1 MILGAVIAGGRSTR
15 FGSDK
20 ALAMIGGER
29 LIDRT
34 IAALDPQV
42 DRLVMCGREWPGC
55 LSLADRPQA
64 GLGPLGGLAAALR
77 YARLCGFAK
86 LLSVPVDTLAIPHD
100 LVAILAGPGP
110 AVFAG
115 QHLIGLWPAALSP
128 LLDAHLGT
136 GQRSVRSWLDAC
148 SARRIAEPC
157 PIGNANRPADLL
169 VHGQRCMTIDWCVDK
184 LTLA

>member
-1 MILGAVIAGGRSTR
+1 MILGAVIAGP
-15 FGSDK
+15 D
-20 ALAMIGGER
+20 
-29 LIDRT
+29 
-34 IAALDPQV
+34 
-42 DRLVMCGREWPGC
+42 
-55 LSLADRPQA
+55 
-64 GLGPLGGLAAALR
+64 
-77 YARLCGFAK
+77 
-86 LLSVPVDTLAIPHD
+86 
-100 LVAILAGPGP
+100 P

-157 PIGNANRPADLL
+157 PIGTANRPADLL

>member
-42 DRLVMCGREWPGC
+42 DRLVVCGREWPGC

-86 LLSVPVDTLAIPHD
+86 LLSVPVDALAIPHD

-110 AVFAG
+110 ASSPTSICSGCGRPRCRPCSTRTSA
-115 QHLIGLWPAALSP
+115 PASARCGRGSAPARPDALP
-128 LLDAHLGT
+128 N
-136 GQRSVRSWLDAC
+136 RVRSATSID
-148 SARRIAEPC
+148 P
-157 PIGNANRPADLL
+157 PIF
-169 VHGQRCMTIDWCVDK
+169 
-184 LTLA
+184 